1 MSLKTRTLAGIDT
14 TLTMFQNDIAEAVIV
29 AMVAAHIK
37 GDLKAQK
44 ALGMEISLDL
54 VNKAAQDY
62 AKVHGVLLRS
72 EGATIIKGK
81 KIPWLA
87 DSNKDLRA
95 QVVDIIQKGLDE
107 GKPVAEI
114 GGKRV
119 APGTIA
125 KDLQDALVRD
135 RGYKNVR
142 IARSEVARVQNIGS
156 LTRYQNRGITRVRVL
171 DDEGP
176 NSCEE
181 CKMVNGQIWTL
192 EKAMVNE
199 LEHPNCVR
207 SFAPIVE

>member
-1 MSLKTRTLAGIDT
+1 MSLKRATVSGIDA
-14 TLTMFQNDIAEAVIV
+14 TLKRFQEDV
-29 AMVAAHIK
+29 AKIIITSMVSAYIK

-44 ALGMEISLDL
+44 VMGVDISLDL
-54 VNKAAQDY
+54 VNKAAQEY
-62 AKVHGVLLRS
+62 AKVHGDLLVK
-72 EGATIIKGK
+72 EGASIIQGK
-81 KIPWLA
+81 KIPWLS
-87 DSNKDLRA
+87 DSTKELRKK
-95 QVVDIIQKGLDE
+95 VIDIIQQGIDE

-142 IARSEVARVQNIGS
+142 IARTEVGRIQNIGS
-156 LTRYQNRGITRVRVL
+156 LNRYQKSGLKRVRVL

-181 CKMVNGQIWTL
+181 CKVANGQIWTVDYAL
-192 EKAMVNE
+192 THE

-207 SFAPIVE
+207 SFAPVVE

>member
-1 MSLKTRTLAGIDT
+1 MALKRRTLSGIDT
-14 TLTMFQNDIAEAVIV
+14 ALTMFQKDIADAVVV

-44 ALGMEISLDL
+44 ALGMDISFDL
-54 VNKAAQDY
+54 VNKAAQEY
-62 AKVHGVLLRS
+62 AKVHGSMLRR

-87 DSNKDLRA
+87 DSNKDLRSK
-95 QVVDIIQKGLDE
+95 VVDIIQKGLDE

-142 IARSEVARVQNIGS
+142 IARSEVARIQNIGS
-156 LTRYQNRGITRVRVL
+156 LNRYENRGIRRVHVL

-181 CKMVNGQIWTL
+181 CKIANGQIWTL
-192 EKAMVNE
+192 EKAMINE

-207 SFAPIVE
+207 SFAPVVE